1 MRELSV
7 SIITTAK
14 NSNSTIAHT
23 VNSVLAQTYPEIEY
37 IVVDGFSTDG
47 TIEII
52 KSYGKKISKFISEP
66 DDGIYDAINKGIMA
80 AGGDIIGILN
90 SDDVFY
96 DDNIIKRVAEEFRQN
111 DIDSVIGDVQFVDP
125 MNIKKI
131 LRYYSSRNFH
141 PGKFKF
147 GYMPAHPS
155 FYAKRQLFEKYGL
168 YKTDYEIAA
177 DYELLIR
184 FMYKNKISYK
194 YLGMPFVNMR
204 TGGVST
210 KSVRSNYI
218 LNKEIVRACRENGIR
233 TNYFYIYSKY
243 FIKVFELFGNTH
255 SPTKIRFT

>member
-111 DIDSVIGDVQFVDP
+111 DIDSVIGDVQFVNP

-131 LRYYSSRNFH
+131 VRYYSSRNFH

-204 TGGVST
+204 TGGAST

-255 SPTKIRFT
+255 SRTKIRFT